1 MKTRI
6 SILLLLAAATASAF
20 GAGLSV
26 PDFRILTNGRVNNGA
41 LVLSSRVYTDLL
53 IEGGAK
59 FSASFKLGFQTDDL
73 ESYLNALATPIL
85 YNDDGTVLTDT
96 DEAIDILNN
105 RTGLVFRSA
114 AITLNGAFGTPLET
128 TVFVGRLDAFA
139 AGDDFPL
146 LFGTTDFATKLRGY
160 MYYPDGIGGDQTRYY
175 NGLHEAYG
183 TGLRLSL
190 PGERLKPYLY
200 LYQDAWIGPGNYS
213 VDARVLFNTEKIKL
227 EGFAGGSFPV
237 SDLGV
242 YRGGF
247 LFYFDTGNVGAF
259 YAQIG
264 VPRWDPAESFGMD
277 MLFFMFEPRVDF
289 GAGTLTLSLFFHP
302 AWYLQK
308 ETEESGALDM
318 RVDFSL
324 GKLAV
329 SGLQAGVETLI
340 QFTPSDPDDS
350 SATPGLV
357 MEIAPYFNSIRD
369 GVRWDLKLGIRAL
382 PFPEDEWYGVFRPSI
397 GITTA
402 F

>member
-1 MKTRI
+1 MKNRI
-6 SILLLLAAATASAF
+6 CILMLLAAATASAF

-26 PDFRILTNGRVNNGA
+26 PDFRILTNGRVNDGA
-41 LVLSSRVYTDLL
+41 LVLSTRVYTDLL

-59 FSASFKLGFQTDDL
+59 FSASFKLGFQTDNL
-73 ESYLNALATPIL
+73 EDYLKAMASPI
-85 YNDDGTVLTDT
+85 TVDTTDS
-96 DEAIDILNN
+96 EAIEILNN
-105 RTGLVFRSA
+105 RTGLAFRSA

-128 TVFVGRLDAFA
+128 TVFVGRLDPFA
-139 AGDDFPL
+139 SGDDFPL
-146 LFGTTDFATKLRGY
+146 LFGTTDFATRLRGY
-160 MYYPDGIGGDQTRYY
+160 MYYPDGIGNDQNRYY

-190 PGERLKPYLY
+190 PGERFKPYLY
-200 LYQDAWIGPGNYS
+200 LYQDAWIDEPGHYS
-213 VDARVLFNTEKIKL
+213 ADARVLFNTRNIKL
-227 EGFAGGSFPV
+227 EGFIGASSYPGS
-237 SDLGV
+237 SLGI

-247 LFYFDTGNVGAF
+247 LFFFDTGNVGAF

-264 VPRWDPAESFGMD
+264 VPRWDPTKSFGMD

-308 ETEESGALDM
+308 PTGESGALDM

-324 GKLAV
+324 GKLAI

-340 QFTPSDPDDS
+340 SYNPNDASDPAAN
-350 SATPGLV
+350 SALV
-357 MEIAPYFNSIRD
+357 VEIAPYFNSIRD

-382 PFPEDEWYGVFRPSI
+382 PFPEEAWYGVFRPSI

>member
-6 SILLLLAAATASAF
+6 CILMLLAAAMASAF

-73 ESYLNALATPIL
+73 ESYLNALATPI
-85 YNDDGTVLTDT
+85 TATT
-96 DEAIDILNN
+96 ISDEAIAILND
-105 RTGLVFRSA
+105 RTGLMFRSA
-114 AITLNGAFGTPLET
+114 AITLNGAFGTSLET
-128 TVFVGRLDAFA
+128 TVFVGRLDPFA
-139 AGDDFPL
+139 SGDDFPL
-146 LFGTTDFATKLRGY
+146 LFGTTDFATRLRGY
-160 MYYPDGIGGDQTRYY
+160 MYYPDGIGNDQTRYY

-200 LYQDAWIGPGNYS
+200 FYQDAWIGPGNYS
-213 VDARVLFNTEKIKL
+213 VDARLLLNTENIKL
-227 EGFAGGSFPV
+227 EGFAGASSYPGT
-237 SDLGV
+237 DLGV

-247 LFYFDTGNVGAF
+247 LFFFDTGNVGAF

-264 VPRWDPAESFGMD
+264 VPRWDPTQPFGMD

-308 ETEESGALDM
+308 ETKESGALDM

-329 SGLQAGVETLI
+329 SGLQAGVEALL
-340 QFTPSDPDDS
+340 SYDPNDANDPTAN
-350 SATPGLV
+350 SALV
-357 MEIAPYFNSIRD
+357 VEIAPYFNSIRD

-382 PFPEDEWYGVFRPSI
+382 PFPEEAWYGIFRPSI

>member
-1 MKTRI
+1 MKTRL

-53 IEGGAK
+53 IEGGSK

-73 ESYLNALATPIL
+73 ESYLNALTTPVAA
-85 YNDDGTVLTDT
+85 DGTSTDQ
-96 DEAIDILNN
+96 DLAILDA
-105 RTGLVFRSA
+105 RSGLMFRSA
-114 AITLNGAFGTPLET
+114 AITMNGAFGTPLET
-128 TVFVGRLDAFA
+128 TVFVGRMDPFA
-139 AGDDFPL
+139 SGDDFPI
-146 LFGTTDFATKLRGY
+146 LFGTADFATRLRGY

-190 PGERLKPYLY
+190 PGDRLKPYLY

-213 VDARVLFNTEKIKL
+213 VDARILFNTEKIKL
-227 EGFAGGSFPV
+227 EGFAGASNDPDA
-237 SDLGV
+237 DLGV

-247 LFYFDTGNVGAF
+247 LFFFDTGDVGAF

-264 VPRWDPAESFGMD
+264 VPRWDPTETFGMD

-302 AWYLQK
+302 AWYLQVP
-308 ETEESGALDM
+308 TEESGALDM

-340 QFTPSDPDDS
+340 SYDPNDTTSPDS
-350 SATPGLV
+350 SPALV
-357 MEIAPYFNSIRD
+357 VEVSPYFNSIRD
-369 GVRWDLKLGIRAL
+369 GVRWDLKLGIQAV
-382 PFPEDEWYGVFRPSI
+382 PFFEDVWYEIFRPSI

>member
-1 MKTRI
+1 MKTRL

-53 IEGGAK
+53 IEGGSK

-73 ESYLNALATPIL
+73 ESYLNALATPIAA
-85 YNDDGTVLTDT
+85 DGTSTDQ
-96 DEAIDILNN
+96 DLAILDA
-105 RTGLVFRSA
+105 RGGLMFRSA

-128 TVFVGRLDAFA
+128 TVFVGRMDPFA
-139 AGDDFPL
+139 SGDDFPI
-146 LFGTTDFATKLRGY
+146 LFGTADFATRLRGY

-213 VDARVLFNTEKIKL
+213 VDARVLFNTDTIKL
-227 EGFAGGSFPV
+227 EGFAGASFPE
-237 SDLGV
+237 SALGV

-247 LFYFDTGNVGAF
+247 LFFFDTGNVGAF

-264 VPRWDPAESFGMD
+264 VPRWDPSEAFGMD

-302 AWYLQK
+302 AYYLQVP
-308 ETEESGALDM
+308 TDESGALDM

-340 QFTPSDPDDS
+340 SYDPNDTTTPDS
-350 SATPGLV
+350 SPALV
-357 MEIAPYFNSIRD
+357 VEVSPYFNSIRD

-382 PFPEDEWYGVFRPSI
+382 PFPTDAWYGVFRPSI

>member
-6 SILLLLAAATASAF
+6 CILMLLAAATASAF

-26 PDFRILTNGRVNNGA
+26 PDFRILTNGRVNSGA

-53 IEGGAK
+53 IEGGSK

-73 ESYLNALATPIL
+73 ESYLNALATPIAA
-85 YNDDGTVLTDT
+85 DGISPEKDLATLD
-96 DEAIDILNN
+96 A
-105 RTGLVFRSA
+105 RSGLMFRSA

-128 TVFVGRLDAFA
+128 TVFVGRLDPFA
-139 AGDDFPL
+139 SGDDFPI
-146 LFGTTDFATKLRGY
+146 LFGTAYFATKLRGY

-190 PGERLKPYLY
+190 PGEWLKPYLY
-200 LYQDAWIGPGNYS
+200 LYQDAWIGSGNYS
-213 VDARVLFNTEKIKL
+213 VDARLLLNTENIKL
-227 EGFAGGSFPV
+227 EGFAGASSYPGTN
-237 SDLGV
+237 LGV

-247 LFYFDTGNVGAF
+247 LFFFDTGNVGAF

-264 VPRWDPAESFGMD
+264 VPRWDPTEPFGMD

-308 ETEESGALDM
+308 KTNESGALDM

-329 SGLQAGVETLI
+329 SGLQGGVEALI
-340 QFTPSDPDDS
+340 SYDPNDTDGP
-350 SATPGLV
+350 ALEV
-357 MEIAPYFNSIRD
+357 EIAPYFNSIRD

-382 PFPEDEWYGVFRPSI
+382 PFEDVWYGIFRPSI

>member
-1 MKTRI
+1 MKTRLC
-6 SILLLLAAATASAF
+6 ILMLIAAATTSVF

-26 PDFRILTNGRVNNGA
+26 PDFRMLTNGRINDSA

-73 ESYLNALATPIL
+73 EGYLNALATPI
-85 YNDDGTVLTDT
+85 TATT
-96 DEAIDILNN
+96 PEEEAIAILDE
-105 RTGLVFRSA
+105 RTGLMFRSA
-114 AITLNGAFGTPLET
+114 SITLNGAFGTPLET
-128 TVFVGRLDAFA
+128 TVFIGRMDPFA

-146 LFGTTDFATKLRGY
+146 LFGTSDFATKLRGY
-160 MYYPDGIGGDQTRYY
+160 MYYPEGIGGDQTRYY

-200 LYQDAWIGPGNYS
+200 LYQDAWIGQGNYS
-213 VDARVLFNTEKIKL
+213 VDARILFNTTKIKL
-227 EGFAGGSFPV
+227 EGFAGASFPV
-237 SDLGV
+237 SELGV

-247 LFYFDTGNVGAF
+247 LFFFDTGNVGAF

-264 VPRWDPAESFGMD
+264 VPRWDPSEPFTMD
-277 MLFFMFEPRVDF
+277 KLFFMFEPRVDF

-302 AWYLQK
+302 EWYLQK
-308 ETEESGALDM
+308 ETGESGALDM
-318 RVDFSL
+318 RMDFSL

-329 SGLQAGVETLI
+329 SGLQIGVEALLSYNPNDTA
-340 QFTPSDPDDS
+340 DPASS
-350 SATPGLV
+350 SALV
-357 MEIAPYFNSIRD
+357 VELAPYFNSIRD
-369 GVRWDLKLGIRAL
+369 GVRWDLKLGIRVL
-382 PFPEDEWYGVFRPSI
+382 PFPEEAWYGIFRPSI

>member
-1 MKTRI
+1 MKTRF
-6 SILLLLAAATASAF
+6 SIVLLLAAATASAF

-73 ESYLNALATPIL
+73 ERYLKALATPVAA
-85 YNDDGTVLTDT
+85 DGSATDQDLAT
-96 DEAIDILNN
+96 LDA
-105 RTGLVFRSA
+105 RSGLMFRSA
-114 AITLNGAFGTPLET
+114 AISLNGAFGTPLET
-128 TVFVGRLDAFA
+128 TVFVGRLDTFA
-139 AGDDFPL
+139 SGDDFPI
-146 LFGTTDFATKLRGY
+146 LFGTADFATRLRGY
-160 MYYPDGIGGDQTRYY
+160 MYYPDGIGNDQTRYY

-200 LYQDAWIGPGNYS
+200 LYQDAWVEDPGRYS
-213 VDARVLFNTEKIKL
+213 VDARLLFNTENIKL
-227 EGFAGGSFPV
+227 EGFLGGTFPA
-237 SDLGV
+237 SSAGV

-247 LFYFDTGNVGAF
+247 LFFFDTGNIGAF

-264 VPRWDPAESFGMD
+264 VPRWDPAEPFGMD

-308 ETEESGALDM
+308 ETNESGALDM
-318 RVDFSL
+318 RADFSL

-329 SGLQAGVETLI
+329 SGLQAGVEALISFDPNDTAIPATGSTLE
-340 QFTPSDPDDS
+340 
-350 SATPGLV
+350 L
-357 MEIAPYFNSIRD
+357 EIAPYFKSIRD
-369 GVRWDLKLGIRAL
+369 GVRWDFKLGIRAL
-382 PFPEDEWYGVFRPSI
+382 PFPEDAWYGVFRPSI